1 MTYQLNISF
10 ANTLT
15 FLARP
20 LLILAVVSLLL
31 FIAGCSSSKSRVGG
45 VLNLDTDLKLTFEV
59 TSDINPDDSSRPSP
73 VFVRFYQLKSA
84 TAFDKADF
92 IDIYERDTEIFG
104 GDIINKQVLKP
115 LLPGVDRTESFV
127 LEPGAKMIA
136 VYAEFSQYPGSTY
149 KVIFPVT
156 ENNVIKNK
164 ATIKISGRTISLVK
178 K

>member
-1 MTYQLNISF
+1 MTHHNHILSRSSL
-10 ANTLT
+10 TLIT
-15 FLARP
+15 RIVSVLAFLVMSV
-20 LLILAVVSLLL
+20 L
-31 FIAGCSSSKSRVGG
+31 IAGCSSSKSRVGG
-45 VLNLDTDLKLTFEV
+45 VLNLDTDLKLTFEIA
-59 TSDINPDDSSRPSP
+59 SDINPDDSSRPSP

-92 IDIYERDTEIFG
+92 IDIYERDKEIFG
-104 GDIINKQVLKP
+104 GDILNKQVLKP

-136 VYAEFSQYPGSTY
+136 IYAEFSQYPGSSY

>member
-1 MTYQLNISF
+1 MTHNKPVLSTSAFSF
-10 ANTLT
+10 ITRTIVA
-15 FLARP
+15 FAF
-20 LLILAVVSLLL
+20 VSMSI
-31 FIAGCSSSKSRVGG
+31 FMVGCSSSKSRVGG

-59 TSDINPDDSSRPSP
+59 ASDINPDDSSRPSP

-92 IDIYERDTEIFG
+92 IDVYERDTEIFG
-104 GDIINKQVLKP
+104 GDIVNKQVLKP
-115 LLPGVDRTESFV
+115 LLPGVDRTETFV
-127 LEPGAKMIA
+127 LEPGAKVIA

-164 ATIKISGRTISLVK
+164 ATIKISGRTIALVK

>member
-1 MTYQLNISF
+1 MTYNNPVSSAFPF
-10 ANTLT
+10 AARLVVAFV
-15 FLARP
+15 FLGMAFFM
-20 LLILAVVSLLL
+20 S
-31 FIAGCSSSKSRVGG
+31 GCSSSKSRVGG

-59 TSDINPDDSSRPSP
+59 ASDINPDDSSRPSP
-73 VFVRFYQLKSA
+73 VFVRFYQLKSS

-92 IDIYERDTEIFG
+92 LDIYERDTEIFG
-104 GDIINKQVLKP
+104 GDIVNKQVLKP
-115 LLPGVDRTESFV
+115 LLPGVARTESFV

>member
-1 MTYQLNISF
+1 MLRNNRFLLFFSRSFINRAITMLAIIST
-10 ANTLT
+10 AM
-15 FLARP
+15 
-20 LLILAVVSLLL
+20 LLL
-31 FIAGCSSSKSRVGG
+31 ACSSSKSRVGG

-59 TSDINPDDSSRPSP
+59 ASDINPDDSSRPSP

-92 IDIYERDTEIFG
+92 IDIYERDKEIFG
-104 GDIINKQVLKP
+104 GDIISKQVLKP
-115 LLPGVDRTESFV
+115 LLPGVGRVETFV

-136 VYAEFSQYPGSTY
+136 IYAEFSQYPGSTY

-164 ATIKISGRTISLVK
+164 VTIKLSGRTISLVK

>member
-1 MTYQLNISF
+1 MKLNNHFLSGSGF
-10 ANTLT
+10 A
-15 FLARP
+15 
-20 LLILAVVSLLL
+20 
-31 FIAGCSSSKSRVGG
+31 FIARITAGLIFLSASIFMMGCSSSKSRVGG
-45 VLNLDTDLKLTFEV
+45 VLNLDTDLKLTFEIA
-59 TSDINPDDSSRPSP
+59 SDINPDDYSRPSP

-104 GDIINKQVLKP
+104 GDIVSKQVLKP
-115 LLPGVDRTESFV
+115 LSPGMGRTESFV

-136 VYAEFSQYPGSTY
+136 IYAEFAQYPGSTY

-164 ATIKISGRTISLVK
+164 ATIKISGRTISQVK

>member
-1 MTYQLNISF
+1 MLRNKQFLSVFTRPFIRRTVTAF
-10 ANTLT
+10 AV
-15 FLARP
+15 A
-20 LLILAVVSLLL
+20 S
-31 FIAGCSSSKSRVGG
+31 IAIFMVACSSSKSRVGG

-59 TSDINPDDSSRPSP
+59 ASDINPDDSSRPSP

-92 IDIYERDTEIFG
+92 IDIYERDKEIFG
-104 GDIINKQVLKP
+104 GDIISKQVLKP
-115 LLPGVDRTESFV
+115 LLPGVGRVETFV

-164 ATIKISGRTISLVK
+164 VTIQLSGRTISLVK

>member
-1 MTYQLNISF
+1 MMFNSHLLSASVFTRIAAGLF
-10 ANTLT
+10 
-15 FLARP
+15 FLS
-20 LLILAVVSLLL
+20 VSV
-31 FIAGCSSSKSRVGG
+31 FMMGCSSSKSRVGG
-45 VLNLDTDLKLTFEV
+45 VLNLDTDLKLTFEIA
-59 TSDINPDDSSRPSP
+59 SDINPDDYSRPSP

-104 GDIINKQVLKP
+104 GDIISKQVLKP
-115 LLPGVDRTESFV
+115 LSPGVGRTENFV
-127 LEPGAKMIA
+127 LDPGAKMIA
-136 VYAEFSQYPGSTY
+136 IYAEFSQYPGSTY

-164 ATIKISGRTISLVK
+164 ATIKISGRTISQVK

>member
-1 MTYQLNISF
+1 MAYHQHVLFGTAF
-10 ANTLT
+10 T
-15 FLARP
+15 FVAR
-20 LLILAVVSLLL
+20 LLSLLAVVS
-31 FIAGCSSSKSRVGG
+31 FAAFVAGCSSSKSRVGG
-45 VLNLDTDLKLTFEV
+45 VLNLDTDLKLSFEV
-59 TSDINPDDSSRPSP
+59 GSDINPDDSSRPSP

>member
-1 MTYQLNISF
+1 MLCSKRFLSVFIRAFLFRTITAF
-10 ANTLT
+10 A
-15 FLARP
+15 
-20 LLILAVVSLLL
+20 
-31 FIAGCSSSKSRVGG
+31 IASVAMLMVACSSSKSRVGG

-59 TSDINPDDSSRPSP
+59 ASDINPDDSSRPSP

-92 IDIYERDTEIFG
+92 IDIYERDKEIFG
-104 GDIINKQVLKP
+104 GDIISKQVLKP
-115 LLPGVDRTESFV
+115 LLPGVGRVETFV

-164 ATIKISGRTISLVK
+164 VTIRLSGRTISLVK

>member
-1 MTYQLNISF
+1 MLRNNRFLPFFSRSFINCAITTLAIIST
-10 ANTLT
+10 AM
-15 FLARP
+15 
-20 LLILAVVSLLL
+20 LLL
-31 FIAGCSSSKSRVGG
+31 ACSSSKSRVGG

-59 TSDINPDDSSRPSP
+59 ASDINPDDSSRPSP

-92 IDIYERDTEIFG
+92 IDIYERDKEIFG
-104 GDIINKQVLKP
+104 GDIISKQVLKP
-115 LLPGVDRTESFV
+115 LLPGVGRVETFV

-136 VYAEFSQYPGSTY
+136 IYAEFSQYPGSTY

-164 ATIKISGRTISLVK
+164 VTIKLSGRTISLVK

>member
-1 MTYQLNISF
+1 MQRNKPILSTSVITIIIRS
-10 ANTLT
+10 AVA
-15 FLARP
+15 FLF
-20 LLILAVVSLLL
+20 LSMSI
-31 FIAGCSSSKSRVGG
+31 FMAGCSSSKSRVGG

-59 TSDINPDDSSRPSP
+59 ASDINPDDSSRPSP

-104 GDIINKQVLKP
+104 GDIVSKQVLKP
-115 LLPGVDRTESFV
+115 LLPGVGRTESFV

-164 ATIKISGRTISLVK
+164 ATIKISGRTIALVK